1 LEIGM
6 DEIRGGE
13 PTTSSEELDALR
25 EELFQAQEEARH
37 LQTALDSRIVIE
49 QAKGVLRERFAWS
62 VDEAFEVL
70 RYAARGARTNL
81 HALATEVVRNAQTP
95 NAVIVAIARSARWR
109 SAHMR
114 EHAELQ
120 RARAAELE
128 AAVRAQQERLAW
140 RQKELN
146 EGRPPRPKGEH

>member
-1 LEIGM
+1 
-6 DEIRGGE
+6 
-13 PTTSSEELDALR
+13 
-25 EELFQAQEEARH
+25 
-37 LQTALDSRIVIE
+37 
-49 QAKGVLRERFAWS
+49 
-62 VDEAFEVL
+62 
-70 RYAARGARTNL
+70 
-81 HALATEVVRNAQTP
+81 
-95 NAVIVAIARSARWR
+95 
-109 SAHMR
+109 MR